1 MINLIK
7 NQSKTKK
14 NHIDITSEWIK
25 NKRPNSHKVIDRNY
39 FKDDYGNIYRVDNK
53 NVVLDY
59 SDKEKEIAIWL
70 ENTFGGRIYMLPRV
84 NSPIGIQTSDYLFRN
99 EKWDLKEINGKSNQV
114 LYHSI
119 YNKSKQS
126 KNFILDITNSELSFE
141 IAKKQIKKIY
151 KRTDLPFID
160 KIILKKNNNFLY
172 IKENECDRTVK
183 SARPHSLH
191 IVYIIY

>member
-7 NQSKTKK
+7 NQSKTKN

-160 KIILKKNNNFLY
+160 KIILKKNNNFF
-172 IKENECDRTVK
+172 
-183 SARPHSLH
+183 
-191 IVYIIY
+191 IYKRK

>member
-1 MINLIK
+1 
-7 NQSKTKK
+7 
-14 NHIDITSEWIK
+14 
-25 NKRPNSHKVIDRNY
+25 
-39 FKDDYGNIYRVDNK
+39 
-53 NVVLDY
+53 
-59 SDKEKEIAIWL
+59 
-70 ENTFGGRIYMLPRV
+70 MLPRV

-160 KIILKKNNNFLY
+160 KIILKKNNNFF
-172 IKENECDRTVK
+172 
-183 SARPHSLH
+183 
-191 IVYIIY
+191 VYKRK